1 MCDKLL
7 NLKNTELMIA
17 ELLKNK
23 LLSAKELQRLLGVDK
38 ATIYRNIKSL
48 TKKEIIRE
56 IKNSKGIGYYEIA
69 CNIHNPIHPHFEC
82 EMCKKIFCLKALSA
96 EDTINLSK
104 YSDFEIKNIEIKFSG
119 ICNKCK
125 VNYEKLN

>member
-7 NLKNTELMIA
+7 NLKKTELLIA
-17 ELLKNK
+17 EMLSKK
-23 LLSAKELQRLLGVDK
+23 LYSAKELQDILKVDK
-38 ATIYRNIKSL
+38 ATIYRNLKSL
-48 TKKEIIRE
+48 LKKEVIRE
-56 IKNSKGIGYYEIA
+56 IKNINGIGYYEIA

-82 EMCKKIFCLKALSA
+82 VVCKKIYCLKALSA

-104 YSDFEIKNIEIKFSG
+104 YSDFEIKNIEIKFTG

-125 VNYEKLN
+125 GEKK

>member
-7 NLKNTELMIA
+7 NLKKTELLIA
-17 ELLKNK
+17 EMLSKK
-23 LLSAKELQRLLGVDK
+23 LYSAKELQDILKVDK
-38 ATIYRNIKSL
+38 ATIYRNLKSL
-48 TKKEIIRE
+48 LKKEVIRE
-56 IKNSKGIGYYEIA
+56 IKNSDGIGYYEIA

-82 EMCKKIFCLKALSA
+82 EKCKKIYCLKALSA

-119 ICNKCK
+119 ICNECK
-125 VNYEKLN
+125 GEKK